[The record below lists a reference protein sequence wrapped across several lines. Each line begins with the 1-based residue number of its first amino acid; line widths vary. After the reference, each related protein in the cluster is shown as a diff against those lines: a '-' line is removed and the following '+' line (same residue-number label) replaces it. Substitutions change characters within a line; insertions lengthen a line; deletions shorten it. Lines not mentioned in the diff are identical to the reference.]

1 MRIYYLLMVI
11 SIVLLQDCSFYFH
24 EKYQLQRQQHFNSN
38 PAYLRFLRQKSC
50 LDSYCILLPKKN
62 TYMKFYKEQLAGNA
76 DHIPFLG
83 GYLDD
88 SMQIMESDW
97 LSTQR
102 TCANRIITE
111 VNQIVNN
118 PEDSIKT
125 IKVNSME
132 RYEWHVYKAKGDD
145 VDAPKTKAINLYF
158 IYAAGFGKLYDSLYQ
173 EVSKIVQ
180 SSKRRIVLYIIAID
194 PIY

>member
-1 MRIYYLLMVI
+1 MVI
-11 SIVLLQDCSFYFH
+11 AIVLLQDCSFYFH
-24 EKYQLQRQQHFNSN
+24 EKYQLQRQQHFNSDTS
-38 PAYLRFLRQKSC
+38 YLRFLRQKSC
-50 LDSYCILLPKKN
+50 LNSYCILLPKKN

-76 DHIPFLG
+76 DRIPFLG

-102 TCANRIITE
+102 TCANRIISE
-111 VNQIVNN
+111 VSQIVND
-118 PEDSIKT
+118 PADSIKT
-125 IKVNSME
+125 MKIKSMKS
-132 RYEWHVYKAKGDD
+132 YDWHVYKAKKND
-145 VDAPKTKAINLYF
+145 VVTPKTKAINLYF
-158 IYAAGFGKLYDSLYQ
+158 IYAAGFGKLYDSLFQ

-180 SSKRRIVLYIIAID
+180 SSKRRIALYIIAID